1 MCSTLNNTKGA
12 KTGHFL
18 MHLLA
23 MNNEFKKLN
32 ALLLLD
38 MLLLWFLLHFNTA
51 SISVLTI

>member
-1 MCSTLNNTKGA
+1 MCSTVNNTKGA

-32 ALLLLD
+32 ALLLLG
-38 MLLLWFLLHFNTA
+38 MLLLWFILHCNTA
-51 SISVLTI
+51 SSSVLTI